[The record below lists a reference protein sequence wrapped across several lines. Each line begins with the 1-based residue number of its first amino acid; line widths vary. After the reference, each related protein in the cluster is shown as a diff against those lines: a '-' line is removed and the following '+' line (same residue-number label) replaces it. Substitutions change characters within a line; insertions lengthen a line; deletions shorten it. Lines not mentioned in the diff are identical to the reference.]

1 MYDAIRDAQAAVRAV
16 RNRISHLDQ
25 AGLDLLFSG
34 ARSHNGWQDRPVSDD
49 QLRSLYAV
57 MGYGPTANN
66 GQPARILF
74 LRSEDAKA
82 KLRPALAPGNVAK
95 ADAAPV
101 VAVIGFDTRYF
112 ENFDTLFP
120 HKPEYK
126 DKFAENLAAA
136 ETAAFRNG
144 SMQGAYFILAARALG
159 LDTGPMSGFD
169 NATVDAAF
177 FAGTSVKSNFLCAI
191 GYGDETALF
200 ERLPRLEFEQ
210 VCTIL

>member
-1 MYDAIRDAQAAVRAV
+1 MNHAVTDAQAAVRAL
-16 RNRISHLDQ
+16 RNRISRLDEN
-25 AGLDLLFSG
+25 GLDLLFRG
-34 ARSHNGWQDRPVSDD
+34 ARSHNGWQDRPVSND
-49 QLRSLYAV
+49 QLKSLYDV
-57 MGYGPTANN
+57 FGYGPTANN

-74 LRSEDAKA
+74 LRSTDAKA
-82 KLRPALAPGNVAK
+82 RLRPALAPGNVAK

-101 VAVIGFDTRYF
+101 VAVIGFDTRYY

-120 HKPEYK
+120 HNPEYK
-126 DKFAENLAAA
+126 AKFAENPAAA

-144 SMQGAYFILAARALG
+144 SLQGAFFILAARALG

-177 FAGTSVKSNFLCAI
+177 FAGTSVRSNFLCAI